1 VEESVSNVLDAI
13 PDEAR
18 VLIVTELERR
28 NPGLLAELRTT
39 DKPTNEQSDA
49 IVNAL
54 VRALSANY
62 GPGHM
67 PNEYGLAVERA
78 IDAYLE
84 AWPIYR

>member
-54 VRALSANY
+54 SYALSANY

-67 PNEYGLAVERA
+67 PNEYGRAVERA

-84 AWPIYR
+84 VWPIYR